1 MESREDQDRT
11 FVSLIKKIV
20 FRILPFFVVIV
31 LILAVMIP
39 LNARID
45 SKKDALKEQQAKG
58 SREQKA
64 LTNVVTMEIKPDLI
78 TEKISL
84 PGSAK
89 PWVELEVVSEVAG
102 KITRKTAAEGQ
113 QVQKGDVLAIIDTS
127 DYQNAVDS
135 ALASW
140 ETALATEKRLKALVK
155 KNFVTQSQLDDAVA
169 RVKTTKAALDN
180 ARLNLKR
187 CRIVSPM
194 NGVVDRVHIE
204 NGSYLNVGDPVAKIL
219 QIDRLKIVVGIPESD
234 VDAVRK
240 LKTFSVTIDA
250 LGGKTYT
257 GHFHYLYKTSDS
269 FARLYNLEIR
279 VNNPDQ
285 QILPDMFARV
295 KIIKNQDSQ
304 GLAVPMYSLVSY
316 NEAVGVYVE
325 NGGIVR
331 FQPVLPGFMDGWKI
345 QIKDGLMPNQNVVV
359 VGHRLIED
367 GEKVNVTR
375 TISDIKELNR

>member
-1 MESREDQDRT
+1 M
-11 FVSLIKKIV
+11 
-20 FRILPFFVVIV
+20 
-31 LILAVMIP
+31 
-39 LNARID
+39 
-45 SKKDALKEQQAKG
+45 
-58 SREQKA
+58 
-64 LTNVVTMEIKPDLI
+64 
-78 TEKISL
+78 
-84 PGSAK
+84 
-89 PWVELEVVSEVAG
+89 
-102 KITRKTAAEGQ
+102 
-113 QVQKGDVLAIIDTS
+113 
-127 DYQNAVDS
+127 
-135 ALASW
+135 
-140 ETALATEKRLKALVK
+140 
-155 KNFVTQSQLDDAVA
+155 
-169 RVKTTKAALDN
+169 
-180 ARLNLKR
+180 
-187 CRIVSPM
+187 
-194 NGVVDRVHIE
+194 
-204 NGSYLNVGDPVAKIL
+204 
-219 QIDRLKIVVGIPESD
+219 GIPESD

-250 LGGKTYT
+250 LGGKIYT

-325 NGGIVR
+325 SGGMVR

-375 TISDIKELNR
+375 TISDIKDLNR